1 MLFPTFVFGAFFVIV
16 FVVNWLTR
24 PHPALWKPLMLAASI
39 VFYGWWSWRFVFLL
53 LATIVINWVVG
64 HYAAAGLRESGAA
77 AAALRESGAA
87 AAGLR
92 ESGPTGLSPSQA
104 TRWWIRAGVAA
115 NLGILG
121 VFKYWDFFAVEMS
134 NLLESFGI
142 SGALPVL
149 EYTLPVG
156 ISFYT
161 FQAMSYIIDIGRGHI
176 REMAPLDFAVYLSF
190 FPQLVAGPIVRAAEM
205 APQLAARPDPR
216 YVPAAEAF
224 GLILNGLFK
233 KVVISSFLASEIV
246 DGVFADPSAHSGL
259 EVVLAV
265 YAYAVQI
272 YADFSG
278 YTDIAIGVALLL
290 GFRFPQNFDNPYRAV
305 TLQDFWRR
313 WHMTLSRWLRDYLYV
328 PLGGNRRGRAN
339 TYRNLMLVM
348 LLGGLWHGSTWNFV
362 IWGGI
367 HGVVLAVERLLRE
380 HRERTGMSPLLP
392 SGIGEM
398 VRWLVT
404 FHVVCL
410 AWVFFRSES
419 LSAAME
425 MLGAIANFGNYAGT
439 ATPLVIAVTFGA
451 LAFQFMPS
459 DWFEQ
464 LRDGFANLGWVSQG
478 AVVGLSLVAIDVL
491 GPTGVAP
498 FIYFQ
503 F

>member
-1 MLFPTFVFGAFFVIV
+1 MLFPTFVFGAFFVVV

-53 LATIVINWVVG
+53 LTTIAVNWIVG
-64 HYAAAGLRESGAA
+64 HYAAAGLRASEGSP
-77 AAALRESGAA
+77 
-87 AAGLR
+87 AGGSAS
-92 ESGPTGLSPSQA
+92 EA
-104 TRWWIRAGVAA
+104 TRWWVRIGVAA

-134 NLLESFGI
+134 NLLERFGI
-142 SGALPVL
+142 TGALPVL

-161 FQAMSYIIDIGRGHI
+161 FQAMSYIIDIGRGQV

-190 FPQLVAGPIVRAAEM
+190 FPQLVAGPIVRASEM
-205 APQLAARPDPR
+205 APQLAAQPDPR

-233 KVVISSFLASEIV
+233 KVVISSFLATAIV
-246 DGVFADPSAHSGL
+246 DGVFADPSAHSGP

-290 GFRFPQNFDNPYRAV
+290 GFRFPQNFDNPYRAL

-328 PLGGNRRGRAN
+328 PLGGNRKGRSA
-339 TYRNLMLVM
+339 TYRNLMIVM

-367 HGVVLAVERLLRE
+367 HGVVLAVERLVRE
-380 HRERTGMSPLLP
+380 QRERTGAGARPMLS
-392 SGIGEM
+392 SGVGET

-419 LSAAME
+419 LAAAIE
-425 MLGAIANFGNYAGT
+425 MLGAVASFDNYAGT

-451 LAFQFMPS
+451 LAFQFMPA

-464 LRDGFANLGWVSQG
+464 LRDGFAGLGWVSQG
-478 AVVGLSLVAIDVL
+478 AVVGMSLVAIDVL

>member
-1 MLFPTFVFGAFFVIV
+1 
-16 FVVNWLTR
+16 
-24 PHPALWKPLMLAASI
+24 MLAASV
-39 VFYGWWSWRFVFLL
+39 VFYGWWSWRFVMLL
-53 LATIVINWVVG
+53 LATIVLNWIVG
-64 HYAAAGLRESGAA
+64 HFAAD
-77 AAALRESGAA
+77 ALRGLDSSAGA
-87 AAGLR
+87 LR
-92 ESGPTGLSPSQA
+92 TSDPATQTRGPQLRGASA
-104 TRWWIRAGVAA
+104 KWWIRIGVAA

-121 VFKYWDFFAVEMS
+121 VFKYWDFLAVEMS
-134 NLLESFGI
+134 NLLESIGI
-142 SGALPVL
+142 SGALPAL

-161 FQAMSYIIDIGRGHI
+161 FQAMSYIIDIGRGQI

-190 FPQLVAGPIVRAAEM
+190 FPQLVAGPIVRASEM

-216 YVPAAEAF
+216 CVPAAEAF

-265 YAYAVQI
+265 YAYAVVI

-290 GFRFPQNFDNPYRAV
+290 GFRFPRNFDNPYRAL

-328 PLGGNRRGRAN
+328 PLGGNRRGRLG
-339 TYRNLMLVM
+339 TYRNLLIVM

-367 HGVVLAVERLLRE
+367 HGVALAVERLLRE
-380 HRERTGMSPLLP
+380 RRDRIGTGGLLP
-392 SGIGEM
+392 SGIADTL
-398 VRWLVT
+398 RWLVT
-404 FHVVCL
+404 FHIVCL

-425 MLGAIANFGNYAGT
+425 MLTAVVNFGSYAGT

-464 LRDGFANLGWVSQG
+464 LRDVFASLGWVSQG

>member
-24 PHPALWKPLMLAASI
+24 PHPALWKPLMLTASI

-64 HYAAAGLRESGAA
+64 HFA
-77 AAALRESGAA
+77 AAALRESSPAA
-87 AAGLR
+87 AALR
-92 ESGPTGLSPSQA
+92 ASEQGA
-104 TRWWIRAGVAA
+104 TNSDHRRRWWIRAGVAA

-134 NLLESFGI
+134 NLLDSLGI

-161 FQAMSYIIDIGRGHI
+161 FQAMSYIIDIGRGRV

-305 TLQDFWRR
+305 SLQDFWRR

-339 TYRNLMLVM
+339 TYRNLMIVM

-392 SGIGEM
+392 SGIGET

-425 MLGAIANFGNYAGT
+425 MLGAVANFGNYAGT

-464 LRDGFANLGWVSQG
+464 LRDGFASLGWVSQG

>member
-1 MLFPTFVFGAFFVIV
+1 MLFPTFVFGAFFVVV

-53 LATIVINWVVG
+53 LTTIVINWVAG
-64 HYAAAGLRESGAA
+64 HFASM
-77 AAALRESGAA
+77 S
-87 AAGLR
+87 
-92 ESGPTGLSPSQA
+92 A
-104 TRWWIRAGVAA
+104 TEGRRWWVGLGVAA
-115 NLGILG
+115 NLVILG

-134 NLLESFGI
+134 NLLEGFGI
-142 SGALPVL
+142 TGSLPVL

-161 FQAMSYIIDIGRGHI
+161 FQAMSYIIDIGRGRI

-190 FPQLVAGPIVRAAEM
+190 FPQLVAGPIVRASEM

-246 DGVFADPSAHSGL
+246 DGVFADPSAHSGP

-290 GFRFPQNFDNPYRAV
+290 GFRFPQNFDNPYRAL

-328 PLGGNRRGRAN
+328 PLGGNRKGRAN
-339 TYRNLMLVM
+339 TYRNLMIVM

-367 HGVVLAVERLLRE
+367 HGVVLAVERLVRE
-380 HRERTGMSPLLP
+380 QRERSGAPPVLP
-392 SGIGEM
+392 GGLGEM
-398 VRWLVT
+398 ARWLVT

-419 LSAAME
+419 LTAAME
-425 MLGAIANFGNYAGT
+425 MLGAMASFDNYAGT

-451 LAFQFMPS
+451 LAFQFMPT
-459 DWFEQ
+459 DWFDQ
-464 LRDGFANLGWVSQG
+464 LRDGFASLGWAAQG
-478 AVVGLSLVAIDVL
+478 AVVGISLVAIDVL

>member
-1 MLFPTFVFGAFFVIV
+1 MLFPTFVFGVFFVAV

-64 HYAAAGLRESGAA
+64 HYAAAGLRASESGAA
-77 AAALRESGAA
+77 GLRASESGAA
-87 AAGLR
+87 GLR
-92 ESGPTGLSPSQA
+92 ASDAASA
-104 TRWWIRAGVAA
+104 RWWVRIGVTA
-115 NLGILG
+115 NLAILG
-121 VFKYWDFFAVEMS
+121 LFKYWDFFAVELS
-134 NLLESFGI
+134 NLLERFGI
-142 SGALPVL
+142 SNALPVL

-161 FQAMSYIIDIGRGHI
+161 FQAMSYIIDIGRGNV

-190 FPQLVAGPIVRAAEM
+190 FPQLVAGPIVRASEM

-246 DGVFADPSAHSGL
+246 DGVFADPSAHSGP

-290 GFRFPQNFDNPYRAV
+290 GFRFPQNFDNPYRAL

-328 PLGGNRRGRAN
+328 PLGGNRKGRGA
-339 TYRNLMLVM
+339 TYRNLMIVM

-367 HGVVLAVERLLRE
+367 HGAVLAVERLVRE
-380 HRERTGMSPLLP
+380 QRERSGASAILP
-392 SGIGEM
+392 AGVGEV

-419 LSAAME
+419 LSAAVE
-425 MLGAIANFGNYAGT
+425 MLGAVASLDNYAGT

-451 LAFQFMPS
+451 LAFQFMPA
-459 DWFEQ
+459 DWFDQ
-464 LRDGFANLGWVSQG
+464 LRDGFAGLGWVAQG
-478 AVVGLSLVAIDVL
+478 AVVGISLVAIDVL

>member
-1 MLFPTFVFGAFFVIV
+1 MLFPTFVFGAFFVVV

-24 PHPALWKPLMLAASI
+24 PHPAVWRPLMLAASI

-64 HYAAAGLRESGAA
+64 HFAVMGSDQR
-77 AAALRESGAA
+77 R
-87 AAGLR
+87 
-92 ESGPTGLSPSQA
+92 
-104 TRWWIRAGVAA
+104 RWWVGLGVAA
-115 NLGILG
+115 NLTILG

-134 NLLESFGI
+134 NLLERFGI
-142 SGALPVL
+142 SNALPVL

-156 ISFYT
+156 ISFWT
-161 FQAMSYIIDIGRGHI
+161 FQAMSYIIDIGRGNV

-190 FPQLVAGPIVRAAEM
+190 FPQLVAGPIVRASEM

-216 YVPAAEAF
+216 HVPAAEAF

-246 DGVFADPSAHSGL
+246 DGVFADPGAHSGP

-290 GFRFPQNFDNPYRAV
+290 GFRFPQNFDNPYRAL

-328 PLGGNRRGRAN
+328 PLGGNRKGRAN
-339 TYRNLMLVM
+339 TYRNLMIVM

-367 HGVVLAVERLLRE
+367 HGVVLAVERLVRE
-380 HRERTGMSPLLP
+380 QRERSGAPPVLP
-392 SGIGEM
+392 GAWGEV

-419 LSAAME
+419 LSAAVE
-425 MLGAIANFGNYAGT
+425 MLGAVANFDNYAGT

-451 LAFQFMPS
+451 LAFQFMPA
-459 DWFEQ
+459 DWFEL
-464 LRDGFANLGWVSQG
+464 LRDGFASLGWVAQG
-478 AVVGLSLVAIDVL
+478 AVVGVSLVAIDVL

>member
-1 MLFPTFVFGAFFVIV
+1 MLFPTFAFGVFFVVV

-24 PHPALWKPLMLAASI
+24 PHPTLWKPLMLGFSI
-39 VFYGWWSWRFVFLL
+39 FFYGWWSWRFVLL
-53 LATIVINWVVG
+53 LAATIVINWVVG
-64 HYAAAGLRESGAA
+64 HLTAACLQGPGAHDVRA
-77 AAALRESGAA
+77 AR
-87 AAGLR
+87 
-92 ESGPTGLSPSQA
+92 
-104 TRWWIRAGVAA
+104 RWVRIGVTA

-121 VFKYWDFFAVEMS
+121 VFKYWDFFAVELS
-134 NLLESFGI
+134 NLLESVGI
-142 SGALPVL
+142 SGSLPIL

-161 FQAMSYIIDIGRGHI
+161 FQAMSYIIDVGRGNV
-176 REMAPLDFAVYLSF
+176 REMAPMDFAVYLSF
-190 FPQLVAGPIVRAAEM
+190 FPQLVAGPIVRASEM

-233 KVVISSFLASEIV
+233 KVVVSSFLASEIV
-246 DGVFADPSAHSGL
+246 DGVFADPGGHSGP

-290 GFRFPQNFDNPYRAV
+290 GFRFPQNFNAPYRAL

-328 PLGGNRRGRAN
+328 PLGGNRGGRVA

-367 HGVVLAVERLLRE
+367 HGVVLAVERLV
-380 HRERTGMSPLLP
+380 RERRERLGLGPILP
-392 SGIGEM
+392 AGIGEV

-419 LSAAME
+419 LSASFE
-425 MLGAIANFGNYAGT
+425 MLGAIANFDNYAGT

-451 LAFQFMPS
+451 LAFQFMPEG
-459 DWFEQ
+459 WTAQ
-464 LRDGFANLGWVSQG
+464 IRDGFADLSWLAQG
-478 AVVGLSLVAIDVL
+478 AVVGLGLVAIDVL
-491 GPTGVAP
+491 GPSGVAP

>member
-1 MLFPTFVFGAFFVIV
+1 MLFPTFAFGVFFVVV

-24 PHPALWKPLMLAASI
+24 PHPTLWKPLMLGFSI
-39 VFYGWWSWRFVFLL
+39 FFYGWWSWRFVLL
-53 LATIVINWVVG
+53 LAATIVINWVVG
-64 HYAAAGLRESGAA
+64 HLTAACLQGPGAHDVRA
-77 AAALRESGAA
+77 AR
-87 AAGLR
+87 
-92 ESGPTGLSPSQA
+92 
-104 TRWWIRAGVAA
+104 RWVRIGVAA

-121 VFKYWDFFAVEMS
+121 VFKYWDFFAVELS
-134 NLLESFGI
+134 NLLESVGI
-142 SGALPVL
+142 SGSLPIL

-161 FQAMSYIIDIGRGHI
+161 FQAMSYIIDVGRGNV
-176 REMAPLDFAVYLSF
+176 REMAPMDFAVYLSF
-190 FPQLVAGPIVRAAEM
+190 FPQLVAGPIVRASEM

-233 KVVISSFLASEIV
+233 KVVVSSFLASEIV
-246 DGVFADPSAHSGL
+246 DGVFADPAGHSGA

-290 GFRFPQNFDNPYRAV
+290 GFRFPQNFNAPYRAL

-328 PLGGNRRGRAN
+328 PLGGNRGGRVA

-367 HGVVLAVERLLRE
+367 HGVVLAVERLV
-380 HRERTGMSPLLP
+380 RERRERLGLGPILP
-392 SGIGEM
+392 AGIGEV

-419 LSAAME
+419 LSASFE
-425 MLGAIANFGNYAGT
+425 MLGAIANFDNYAGT

-451 LAFQFMPS
+451 LAFQFMPEG
-459 DWFEQ
+459 WTAQ
-464 LRDGFANLGWVSQG
+464 IRDGFADLSWLAQG
-478 AVVGLSLVAIDVL
+478 AVVGLGLVAIDVL
-491 GPTGVAP
+491 GPSGVAP

>member
-1 MLFPTFVFGAFFVIV
+1 MLFPTFVFGAFFVVV

-53 LATIVINWVVG
+53 LTTIVINWVVG
-64 HYAAAGLRESGAA
+64 HFAAAERGHQNGRSRAPRRRDAGGSGSASPPISASSASSSTGTSLRSSCPTCSRASASAA
-77 AAALRESGAA
+77 H
-87 AAGLR
+87 
-92 ESGPTGLSPSQA
+92 
-104 TRWWIRAGVAA
+104 
-115 NLGILG
+115 
-121 VFKYWDFFAVEMS
+121 
-134 NLLESFGI
+134 
-142 SGALPVL
+142 LPVL

-161 FQAMSYIIDIGRGHI
+161 FQAMSYIIDIGRGHV

-190 FPQLVAGPIVRAAEM
+190 FPQLVAGPIVRASEM

-246 DGVFADPSAHSGL
+246 DGVFADPSAHSGP

-290 GFRFPQNFDNPYRAV
+290 GFRFPQNFDNPYRAL

-328 PLGGNRRGRAN
+328 PLGGNRKGRAN
-339 TYRNLMLVM
+339 TYRNLMIVM

-367 HGVVLAVERLLRE
+367 HGVVLAVERLVRE
-380 HRERTGMSPLLP
+380 QRERSGAPPILP
-392 SGIGEM
+392 GSLGEM
-398 VRWLVT
+398 ARWLVT

-419 LSAAME
+419 LTAAME
-425 MLGAIANFGNYAGT
+425 MLGAMASFDNYAGT

-451 LAFQFMPS
+451 LAFQFMPN
-459 DWFEQ
+459 DWFDQ
-464 LRDGFANLGWVSQG
+464 LRDGFASLGWATQG
-478 AVVGLSLVAIDVL
+478 AVVGVSLVAIDVL

>member
-1 MLFPTFVFGAFFVIV
+1 MLFPTFVFGAFFVVV

-39 VFYGWWSWRFVFLL
+39 VFYGWWSWRFVLLL

-64 HYAAAGLRESGAA
+64 HYAAMGSDQGR
-77 AAALRESGAA
+77 
-87 AAGLR
+87 
-92 ESGPTGLSPSQA
+92 
-104 TRWWIRAGVAA
+104 RWWIRAGVAA

-134 NLLESFGI
+134 NLLESLGI

-205 APQLAARPDPR
+205 APQLAARSDPR

-246 DGVFADPSAHSGL
+246 DGVFADPSAHSGP
-259 EVVLAV
+259 EVALAV

-290 GFRFPQNFDNPYRAV
+290 GFRFPRNFDNPYRAL

-328 PLGGNRRGRAN
+328 PLGGNRRGRAA

-380 HRERTGMSPLLP
+380 HRERTGMRPLLP
-392 SGIGEM
+392 SGIGET

-425 MLGAIANFGNYAGT
+425 MLGALANLGNDAGT

-451 LAFQFMPS
+451 LAFQFVPS

-464 LRDGFANLGWVSQG
+464 LHVGFASLGWVSQG

>member
-1 MLFPTFVFGAFFVIV
+1 MLFPTFVFGAFFVVV

-53 LATIVINWVVG
+53 FATIVINWVVG
-64 HYAAAGLRESGAA
+64 HFAAARLWDSG
-77 AAALRESGAA
+77 
-87 AAGLR
+87 
-92 ESGPTGLSPSQA
+92 Q
-104 TRWWIRAGVAA
+104 GVAGSAQAAKWWVRIGVTA

-134 NLLESFGI
+134 NLLESIGI

-161 FQAMSYIIDIGRGHI
+161 FQAMSYIIDIGRGNV

-246 DGVFADPSAHSGL
+246 DGVFADPGAHSGP
-259 EVVLAV
+259 EVVLGV

-290 GFRFPQNFDNPYRAV
+290 GFRFPQNFNNPYRAL

-328 PLGGNRRGRAN
+328 PLGGNRGGRVN
-339 TYRNLMLVM
+339 TYRNLMIVM

-367 HGVVLAVERLLRE
+367 HGVVLAVERLVRE
-380 HRERTGMSPLLP
+380 QRERSGAGPLLSP
-392 SGIGEM
+392 GLGEV

-419 LSAAME
+419 LSAAVE
-425 MLGAIANFGNYAGT
+425 MLGAVASFDNYAGT

-451 LAFQFMPS
+451 LAFQFMPT
-459 DWFEQ
+459 DWFDQ
-464 LRDGFANLGWVSQG
+464 LRDGFASLGWVAQG
-478 AVVGLSLVAIDVL
+478 AVVGVSLVAIDVL